1 MTSFNATVYPVV
13 FSDERHDLEVRCGC
27 VIADMLGD
35 RHAVVLAAGRILQPE
50 EYAVYKPSPGED
62 VIIRTVPTAPVV
74 AVIAALGTAFAGAA
88 GIAAGTGLFLG
99 LSAAT
104 WSLIGIGISV
114 VGMIAQRMLIKPPK
128 PPGAPREAERLPGIS
143 GQSNQLAPFGTID
156 KIYGRVR
163 VVPKLGAKPYTEIA
177 GDDQYLRMLL
187 VVGHGPLEISDIR
200 IGETPITHFDD
211 YEIEVRPGHWDDEP
225 ITLYRGIVAEEP
237 LGIAMDATNDSAVRT
252 LGRDIPEA
260 SIDITFSGGLG
271 RQREKDFGIDQV
283 EVGYKIELRNQDG
296 GDWFDATILDT
307 AGNVSEEQAYTL
319 VPVQR
324 TVKKSGRRCYPN
336 LGRDGKC
343 FNETWTETVTVNEKR
358 YISNSFTF
366 RARTRDTIRGS
377 VRFAVPADGQYD
389 VRLTR
394 LETKQGSRTIAPDA
408 SRAFTKSV
416 WSVMR
421 SIDMGTPP
429 INHPKPLAMIALR
442 IKATDQLNGM
452 IDNLSCVASSLIDI
466 PGEGWVE
473 TASPAWQFH
482 DALTGLGARTK
493 LDPTKIIDL
502 DAFAEFCAD
511 RGYEFNAIVQP
522 GDRFSVIQQVLS
534 FGRGSLDMSD
544 GKFGVI
550 WEREQPSARQMFT
563 PRNSWG
569 FQGEREYVKVPH
581 ALRVKYLDPQTW
593 EQSEVVVY
601 RQGFNDLGTN
611 GNEMA
616 TEFEIFDI
624 SYGCANLEQA
634 IRAGYETIR
643 EAILR
648 PETFR
653 LTTDIEHMRVK
664 RGDRVQHAHDAIL
677 VGLGSARIAAIDGS
691 EVTFDEAF
699 PMEAGKLY
707 AFMAR
712 DKTATLHTVPII
724 TTPGEWSTVTLADGM
739 PSEIEVGDLIA
750 FGEADRITQDLI
762 VKSIEPG
769 EERDAVLELIPY
781 APEIYAIDQPM
792 PDYDATIT
800 APVDVQKLPPP
811 VPVIEYVRSDESA
824 MMRGNDGSLIAQ
836 IVTVLGFPSGS
847 GVPVARVEGQ
857 WRKQGSETWAG
868 DIFDRGERLAFPDVD
883 TGETYD
889 IRWRSISPWGVA
901 SDWATATE
909 TVIGN
914 TTPPP
919 DVTGLEATLENF
931 AVRLRWDDV
940 DVIDI
945 EAYHVEQLIEGDW
958 QRLDIIDATNYKT
971 DVLPTGG
978 TESQVYEFRVRAVDS
993 GGLVSENWTETSVT
1007 IRVPEQPSVAHRFDG
1022 PNFVLTWDTPAA
1034 QFPISHYIV
1043 RRDGLPVDAPKTNL
1057 FTIKADWG
1065 GQETWSIAAVDV
1077 AGNESAEASI
1087 TVEIT
1092 PPSVEQRPS
1101 RVIGNNVL
1109 LYWDGARA
1117 SLPIDH
1123 YRISVGP
1130 FAESAIVRGTV
1141 STTFFAL
1148 FESQGGT
1155 YRYWVTAVDTAGNE
1169 SAASSRE
1176 NTLTDPGGYR
1186 LFSSFRTPFEVDWTT
1201 TETPDGIV
1209 QAVVTHENAM
1219 LEAGGVVLPVDTSEE
1234 YGEHFASRGWASE
1247 QDQIDAGYPIYA
1259 QPTLPSG
1266 EIVLEYDCGV
1276 VVPGSKVTA
1285 EPIYSV
1291 IAGSPTVSTNI
1302 EVRESASDPWTDLQA
1317 DEAYTTNFRF
1327 IRVTVDVASGD
1338 DTGLVKI
1345 DELMTVV
1352 AIEVITESG
1361 AAQVTANP
1369 TAVTP
1374 DEPFIDI
1381 SSIVVSIADGQ
1392 RGYAGVDWDD
1402 EPDSFNLYAWDLDGN
1417 PINALVSYT
1426 ITGS

>member
-27 VIADMLGD
+27 VVADMLGD
-35 RHAVVLAAGRILQPE
+35 RHAVVIASGRILQPE
-50 EYAVYKPSPGED
+50 EYALYAPEPGED

-74 AVIAALGTAFAGAA
+74 AVVAALGPVIGAIGGKLA
-88 GIAAGTGLFLG
+88 LFG
-99 LSAAT
+99 LSATA

-128 PPGAPREAERLPGIS
+128 PPAAPREAERLPGIA
-143 GQSNQLAPFGTID
+143 GQSNTLAPFGAID
-156 KIYGRVR
+156 KVYGRVR

-177 GDDQYLRMLL
+177 GSDQYLRMLL
-187 VVGHGPLEISDIR
+187 VVGHGPLNISDIR
-200 IGETPITHFDD
+200 IGETPITLFDD
-211 YEIEVRPGHWDDEP
+211 YEIEVRPGHWDDDP
-225 ITLYRGIVAEEP
+225 ITLYRGVVAEEA
-237 LGIAMDATNDSAVRT
+237 LGIAMDETNASAVRT
-252 LGRDIPEA
+252 LGMNVPEA
-260 SIDITFSGGLG
+260 SIDITFPSGLG
-271 RQREKDFGIDQV
+271 RQNEKDFGV
-283 EVGYKIELRNQDG
+283 SRVKVGFKVELRNRDG
-296 GDWFDATILDT
+296 GDWFDASII
-307 AGNVSEEQAYTL
+307 GVSGDLKEGGYSVIRFEQKTVTRQARKCNPSMGKDGRCWIGSVSSIEN
-319 VPVQR
+319 VPVR
-324 TVKKSGRRCYPN
+324 KYSG
-336 LGRDGKC
+336 D
-343 FNETWTETVTVNEKR
+343 
-358 YISNSFTF
+358 SFHF
-366 RARTRDTIRGS
+366 EAGTRDTIRGS
-377 VRFAVPADGQYD
+377 ARFEVPADGQYD
-389 VRLTR
+389 VRVTR
-394 LETKQGSRTIAPDA
+394 RETSEGNSPIAPDA
-408 SRAFTKSV
+408 QRAFTKAS

-421 SIDMGTPP
+421 SIDTEIEPV
-429 INHPKPLAMIALR
+429 NHPKPLAMIALR
-442 IKATDQLNGM
+442 IKATDQLNGV
-452 IDNLSCVASSLIDI
+452 IDNLSCVASSLIDV

-482 DALTGLGARTK
+482 DALTGLGVRTK
-493 LDPTKIIDL
+493 LDPAKIMPL
-502 DAFAEFCAD
+502 QPFAEFCAD

-581 ALRVKYLDPQTW
+581 ALRVKYLDPVTW

-601 RQGFNDLGTN
+601 RQGFNDLGTG

-624 SYGCANLEQA
+624 SYGCANLQQA
-634 IRAGYETIR
+634 IRAGHEAIR

-691 EVTFDEAF
+691 DVTFDEAF
-699 PMEAGKLY
+699 PMEAGKAY

-724 TTPGEWSTVTLADGM
+724 TTPGEWSTVTLADGL
-739 PSEIEVGDLIA
+739 PSEIEVGDLIT

-800 APVDVQKLPPP
+800 APVDIQKLPPP
-811 VPVIEYVRSDESA
+811 KPVIEYVRSDESA
-824 MMRGNDGSLIAQ
+824 MVRGNDGSLIAQ
-836 IVTVLGFPSGS
+836 IVSVLGFPSGNN
-847 GVPVARVEGQ
+847 VPVARLEGQ
-857 WRKQGSETWAG
+857 WRKQGTETWES
-868 DIFDRGERLAFPDVD
+868 DIFDRGERLAFPRVEQ
-883 TGETYD
+883 GETYE
-889 IRWRSISPWGVA
+889 IRWRSISPWGA
-901 SDWATATE
+901 TSDWATATE

-919 DVTGLEATLENF
+919 DVTGLEAVLENF
-931 AVRLRWDDV
+931 AGKLRWDAV
-940 DVIDI
+940 EVIDI
-945 EAYHVEQLIEGDW
+945 EAYHVEQKVGGEW
-958 QRLDIIDATNYKT
+958 QRLATVDATEYKT

-978 TESQVYEFRVRAVDS
+978 TASQLYEFRVRAVDI
-993 GGLVSENWTETSVT
+993 GGLVSEAWAYASIT
-1007 IRVPEQPSVAHRFDG
+1007 INVPKQPSVAHRFDG
-1022 PNFVLTWDTPAA
+1022 PNFVLTWDEPAA

-1259 QPTLPSG
+1259 QPGTGAGHVS
-1266 EIVLEYDCGV
+1266 LEYDCGV
-1276 VVPGSKVTA
+1276 VVPGSKITA
-1285 EPIYSV
+1285 EALYSV

-1302 EVRESASDPWTDLQA
+1302 EVRESSSDPWEDLQS
-1317 DEAYTTNFRF
+1317 DNAYTTSFRF
-1327 IRVTVDVASGD
+1327 IRVTVNVTGD
-1338 DTGLVKI
+1338 DKALVKI
-1345 DELMTVV
+1345 DEIGAVV
-1352 AIEVITESG
+1352 AVEVITESG